1 MSKRSGV
8 NIQINHTHS
17 RAICD
22 EIAYRLR
29 QILRRESAELPPYL
43 QQLVERLAE
52 SEGDVAPSIVPSL
65 EDMMVRREQ
74 ITLYHEDAPAY
85 ADLAD

>member
-1 MSKRSGV
+1 MSK
-8 NIQINHTHS
+8 NIQIDHTHS

-22 EIAYRLR
+22 EIADRLR
-29 QILRRESAELPPYL
+29 EILRREAAELPPYL

-52 SEGDVAPSIVPSL
+52 SDVAPSIVPSL
-65 EDMMVRREQ
+65 EDMMVRREL
-74 ITLYHEDAPAY
+74 ITFYHEDAPAY